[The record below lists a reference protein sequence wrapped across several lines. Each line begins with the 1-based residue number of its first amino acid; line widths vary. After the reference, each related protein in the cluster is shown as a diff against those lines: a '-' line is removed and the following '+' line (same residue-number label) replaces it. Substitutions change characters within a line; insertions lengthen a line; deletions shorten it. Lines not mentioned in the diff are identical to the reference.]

1 MNILWASV
9 YQRIMT
15 HEIITALACVW
26 TLTLTRVRLGV
37 LAAGHS
43 KMASLYL
50 SLHTLL
56 LNNGY
61 IFHKSIDMCTL

>member
-15 HEIITALACVW
+15 HEIKTAPACVW

-43 KMASLYL
+43 KTGSLYL
-50 SLHTLL
+50 SLRALL
-56 LNNGY
+56 LDNGY
-61 IFHKSIDMCTL
+61 IFHKSVCTL